1 MIVVSEHC
9 EFIHM
14 PWGMQ
19 LNSLPA
25 STRGGLHIRDHSQ
38 VHCDASFDRH
48 SRAIDAGFPPPLR
61 CGPCRSFAAITRI
74 TPTAYRVGAIRA

>member
-14 PWGMQ
+14 PYGMQ
-19 LNSLPA
+19 LNPLRVFDPA
-25 STRGGLHIRDHSQ
+25 GCTSGTIRECI
-38 VHCDASFDRH
+38 CDASLRTALH
-48 SRAIDAGFPPPLR
+48 AIDAGFPPPLR

-74 TPTAYRVGAIRA
+74 TPTAYRVGVIRA